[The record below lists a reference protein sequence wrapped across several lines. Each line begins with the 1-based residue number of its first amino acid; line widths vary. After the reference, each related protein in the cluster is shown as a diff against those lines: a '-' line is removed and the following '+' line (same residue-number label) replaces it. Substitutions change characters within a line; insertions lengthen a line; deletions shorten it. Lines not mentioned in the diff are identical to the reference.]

1 MKDEYTCC
9 ALNDCNDNHG
19 LSSCCFYCE
28 DKRCPDRCKK
38 KELTFCIYL
47 MKELKEQKDDCYVNR
62 RVEN

>member
-19 LSSCCFYCE
+19 LSRCCFYCE
-28 DKRCPDRCKK
+28 EKKCPDRCKK

-47 MKELKEQKDDCYVNR
+47 MKELKELNKD
-62 RVEN
+62 